1 MINVYLFQKVPA
13 WVPRRG
19 RWLEEEIGLY
29 FNSQKMDNKW
39 VAHKLF
45 LGGSRRSSDYNI
57 KGSNYTQYP
66 SVYAYSFV
74 CLQKSI
80 ETYVPKCFMGHFT
93 IKPKIHWESFFFH
106 IEKST
111 NNRDTH
117 TQTKDDQLITGK
129 RLRHTHTHILKE
141 TCFCHDTTSCSRV
154 HFTHTHIYKKFS
166 LSKRLRLEIREQ
178 RTENRKLK
186 TPSQRISKTNKNIR
200 NKYT

>member
-45 LGGSRRSSDYNI
+45 LEGSRRSSDYNI

-129 RLRHTHTHILKE
+129 RLRHTHSKRNMFLPRHHKLFSSTL
-141 TCFCHDTTSCSRV
+141 
-154 HFTHTHIYKKFS
+154 HTHIYIYKVFFKE
-166 LSKRLRLEIREQ
+166 KTKTKNQ
-178 RTENRKLK
+178 RTENWEQK
-186 TPSQRISKTNKNIR
+186 TENTLTKDIKDQEKHTK
-200 NKYT
+200 